1 MFLFYDKKCK
11 FFYFDVK
18 SKRISLQDSYIS
30 VIILKSIAL
39 WAYKTINRIM
49 RGIDYMS
56 ASSKKKLRKEQ
67 AAAELTIKQQK
78 EQIEAKKL
86 RNASIIFIVVM
97 LVVALTAATVLIV
110 RAYTNSGI
118 REKGTVAA
126 IIGDRELNTVEFNYF
141 YIDHVNNYYKDLQN
155 VYGEL
160 TNYYLMMMGLDPTQ
174 SLDSQISNQE
184 TGETWAEAFQKEA
197 MEKAKG
203 TYALYDKA
211 LSENFTMSEDAQIVL
226 DYTVEQ
232 TETYALLYGFRNTN
246 DFLRAAYGP
255 GANEETFIDY
265 CTITS
270 IANAYYTA
278 KNDSL
283 VYEDD
288 AIHTYD
294 EEHPLDFTS
303 FDYATYYVSYSDYV
317 EGGSEDKNG
326 DMIYTAEEKAK
337 GLEKAEEVAK
347 LLSTAKNVDDLD
359 KAIQD
364 LEINADNTSAGTS
377 KNEDVFYTSIPQ
389 QFQQWLSDEER
400 VENDITMIPY
410 ETTSTDA
417 DGNETSVVSGY
428 YVVVYQ
434 GRNENLRPLANVR
447 HILVGFEGG
456 TTDEHGST
464 SYSDAEKAAA
474 KESADALLQT
484 WKAGDATEESFI
496 ALVKEHSDDQASVEN
511 GGLYEDLHPESNY
524 VPSFLN
530 WAIDENR
537 EVGDAEV
544 VEGPYGYHIMYYAS
558 DDERTNR
565 DRLIENY
572 LRATD
577 LQTWYDEIVNAVTLD
592 IKDTSYVMKGIIMA
606 SV

>member
-1 MFLFYDKKCK
+1 
-11 FFYFDVK
+11 
-18 SKRISLQDSYIS
+18 
-30 VIILKSIAL
+30 
-39 WAYKTINRIM
+39 
-49 RGIDYMS
+49 
-56 ASSKKKLRKEQ
+56 
-67 AAAELTIKQQK
+67 
-78 EQIEAKKL
+78 
-86 RNASIIFIVVM
+86 
-97 LVVALTAATVLIV
+97 
-110 RAYTNSGI
+110 
-118 REKGTVAA
+118 
-126 IIGDRELNTVEFNYF
+126 
-141 YIDHVNNYYKDLQN
+141 
-155 VYGEL
+155 
-160 TNYYLMMMGLDPTQ
+160 
-174 SLDSQISNQE
+174 
-184 TGETWAEAFQKEA
+184 
-197 MEKAKG
+197 
-203 TYALYDKA
+203 
-211 LSENFTMSEDAQIVL
+211 
-226 DYTVEQ
+226 
-232 TETYALLYGFRNTN
+232 
-246 DFLRAAYGP
+246 
-255 GANEETFIDY
+255 
-265 CTITS
+265 
-270 IANAYYTA
+270 
-278 KNDSL
+278 
-283 VYEDD
+283 
-288 AIHTYD
+288 
-294 EEHPLDFTS
+294 
-303 FDYATYYVSYSDYV
+303 
-317 EGGSEDKNG
+317 
-326 DMIYTAEEKAK
+326 
-337 GLEKAEEVAK
+337 
-347 LLSTAKNVDDLD
+347 
-359 KAIQD
+359 
-364 LEINADNTSAGTS
+364 
-377 KNEDVFYTSIPQ
+377 
-389 QFQQWLSDEER
+389 
-400 VENDITMIPY
+400 MIPY

-544 VEGPYGYHIMYYAS
+544 VEGPIGYHIMYYAS